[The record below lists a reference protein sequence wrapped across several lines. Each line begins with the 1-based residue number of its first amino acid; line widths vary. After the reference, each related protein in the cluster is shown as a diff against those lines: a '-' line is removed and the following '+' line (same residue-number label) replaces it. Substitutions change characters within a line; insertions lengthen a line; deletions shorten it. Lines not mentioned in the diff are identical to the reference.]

1 MHNLIWSLSQPS
13 ITFIVSPP
21 PPRQC
26 QPVHTVC
33 KQRKSVRLKLAWWS
47 PRQLFWN
54 LILSLPTVTN
64 RQSDKCKDCAAGQC
78 ATHCYVLL
86 LRWGCDKDKG
96 GNHHSEISPLEK
108 DSRHWNG
115 FSLLLVTGW
124 RMDTSMRKP
133 KSRRWR
139 GRFLR
144 GLASLLVKRSPLPT
158 LQALSTKW
166 MISSLKLSRCVSTFK
181 IIHPYMWGCCLFN
194 NNKKKFNSCSLQS
207 CNNRSGVSYQS
218 VLKYIVKKYPGMEL
232 DKKKFLIKKAMKK
245 HLEKGTIKQVNSRS
259 IREELSV
266 LFLPFNK

>member
-1 MHNLIWSLSQPS
+1 MPQNSLTVFFFFKPKMDSVVAKKKLYVTTYTNNLIWSLSQPS

-54 LILSLPTVTN
+54 LILSLPMVTN

-181 IIHPYMWGCCLFN
+181 IIHPYMWGSCWFN
-194 NNKKKFNSCSLQS
+194 NNKICL
-207 CNNRSGVSYQS
+207 
-218 VLKYIVKKYPGMEL
+218 
-232 DKKKFLIKKAMKK
+232 
-245 HLEKGTIKQVNSRS
+245 
-259 IREELSV
+259 
-266 LFLPFNK
+266 LF